1 MLPYIIAVIASF
13 AALAADQI
21 TKLYIMNNFF
31 LGQEQPFIKG
41 LFNIVYVHNNGA
53 AWGAFSGK
61 TYALIA
67 VTAVVLIICI
77 VILIKNFGKNKI
89 MTWALALVVSG
100 GIGNLIDR
108 IFRGGEVVDF
118 IQFDF
123 FKTFPVFNIADCCIV
138 LGAIGLV
145 IYCVFDTVK
154 DFKRQREVAV
164 KNDGEI

>member
-1 MLPYIIAVIASF
+1 MLAYIIAVVVSGL
-13 AALAADQI
+13 ALAADQLS
-21 TKLYIMNNFF
+21 KLYIMNNYS
-31 LGQEQPFIKG
+31 LGQSQTFIKG

-61 TYALIA
+61 TFGLIV
-67 VTAVVLIICI
+67 VTAVVLVICI

-89 MTWALALVVSG
+89 MTWALSLVVSG

-138 LGAIGLV
+138 IGAVGLV

-154 DFKRQREVAV
+154 DLKKQREAAV